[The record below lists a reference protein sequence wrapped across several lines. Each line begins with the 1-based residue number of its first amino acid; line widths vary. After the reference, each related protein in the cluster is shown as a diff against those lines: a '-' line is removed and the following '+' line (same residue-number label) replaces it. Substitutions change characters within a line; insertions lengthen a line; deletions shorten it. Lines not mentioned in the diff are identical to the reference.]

1 MIKDKL
7 AGFKRLRNIKKQKLR
22 IAKELLEQKIN
33 DQDFNN
39 DTPTIIV
46 CLDINNASNVVLKYA
61 CYQARRNGFGV
72 QILSV
77 IENSHKDLLFVS
89 RTIAKEKRQSLEQHL
104 NKLIDEAYK
113 ETGVI
118 ASISIKE
125 GDIIT
130 AIIDEMKSTP
140 NCVMLIFGKAQDSSS
155 DNTILPKISKQIGSK
170 INIPMVIVPQNL
182 TNQYLQKL

>member
-1 MIKDKL
+1 MIRDKL
-7 AGFKRLRNIKKQKLR
+7 TGLKRLRNIKKQKEK
-22 IAKELLEQKIN
+22 IAEEMLEQKN
-33 DQDFNN
+33 SDQDFNLS
-39 DTPTIIV
+39 TPTIMV

-61 CYQARRNGFGV
+61 CYQAKKNGFGV

-89 RTIAKEKRQSLEQHL
+89 RAIAKEKRFSLEQHL
-104 NKLIDEAYK
+104 NKLIDEAYQ

-125 GDIIT
+125 GDIIA
-130 AIIDEMKSTP
+130 AIIDEIKTTP
-140 NCVMLIFGKAQDSSS
+140 NCVMLIFGKSQDSSS

-170 INIPMVIVPQNL
+170 INVPIVIVPQNL
-182 TNQYLQKL
+182 SNNIYHQ